1 MSMHRPQPPVD
12 PLEAMVMKALDMIDA
27 ERPADAEAIC
37 RRLLAKSPHYPHG
50 LRALSNALFLQR
62 KYAAAEHY
70 ATLAEQHAPPGDP
83 FFLHALARQFRQ
95 LGPNERVSRIFR
107 KAIAIDPLEAEYHIG
122 LTENL
127 LALNAFVEAA
137 AAAREGIA
145 RVPTNPDIRF
155 NNVVATLNL
164 GRAEEA
170 SALVDDLV
178 TNAPKYTPA
187 LLLRSTIQHYAGLT
201 SPRQSLADAQ
211 AYWASE
217 LPNLPP
223 LSPPARR
230 KPGPLRVGFLSPD
243 FREHSVAYFIR
254 PIIEGLDRSRFH
266 VACYMS
272 CPQQDQ
278 VTESIRKAS
287 DLWRDVSLGTQAA
300 VANCIRADDIDVLVE
315 LAGHTAGGSM
325 FAVAMRPARA
335 HVTYL
340 GYPGT
345 TGLSSI
351 DCRLIDTHTDPAGD
365 PYDAQAHASERLMR
379 LDPCFLCYSPPQ
391 DAPPVA
397 SRDAAAPVMFGSFN
411 AMKKTTRRTLQLWS
425 RVLAAVPGS
434 RLYLK
439 NSSLKNAS
447 LRDDFLAR
455 LADAGIARDRV
466 DLASFTASTREHL
479 ACYAHIDIALDTFPY
494 HGTTTTCEALFMG
507 VPVVALTGDA
517 HVSRVGVS
525 VLHAAKCPQ
534 WVARDEDEYV
544 AIAARLATDRDG
556 LLRTRSSLRADLLA
570 SPLCD
575 ASAMCARFG
584 AAIESIA
591 RDRSLL

>member
-1 MSMHRPQPPVD
+1 MSMQGSRPPVD
-12 PLEAMVMKALDMIDA
+12 PLEAMVLKALDMIDA
-27 ERPADAEAIC
+27 ERPADAESIC
-37 RRLLAKSPHYPHG
+37 RRVLAKAPTYPHA
-50 LRALSNALFLQR
+50 LRAISNALFLQR

-70 ATLAEQHAPPGDP
+70 ATLAEQHAPPGDA

-127 LALNAFVEAA
+127 LALNEFVEAA
-137 AAAREGIA
+137 AAAQQGIA
-145 RVPTNPDIRF
+145 GVPTNPDVRF

-178 TNAPKYTPA
+178 TNAPGYTPA
-187 LLLRSTIQHYAGLT
+187 LLLRSTIQHYAGLR
-201 SPRQSLADAQ
+201 SPAQSLADAS
-211 AYWASE
+211 AYWERE

-223 LSPPARR
+223 LPPLPRR

-266 VACYMS
+266 VSCYMS

-278 VTESIRKAS
+278 VTASIRKAS
-287 DLWRDVSLGTQAA
+287 DIWRDVSLGTQAA
-300 VANCIRADDIDVLVE
+300 VANCIRGDDLDVLVE

-325 FAVAMRPARA
+325 FAVAMKPARL

-345 TGLSSI
+345 TGLRSI
-351 DCRLIDTHTDPAGD
+351 DCRLVDSHTDPAGD
-365 PYDAQAHASERLMR
+365 PYDAQAHASEKLVR
-379 LDPCFLCYSPPQ
+379 LDPCFLCYSPSQ

-397 SRDAAAPVMFGSFN
+397 ERSADAPLTFGSFN

-455 LADAGIARDRV
+455 LADAGIARDRI
-466 DLASFTASTREHL
+466 DLAPFAASTREHL
-479 ACYAHIDIALDTFPY
+479 ACYANVDIALDTFPY

-507 VPVVALTGDA
+507 VPVIALTGDA
-517 HVSRVGVS
+517 HVARVGVS

-534 WVARDEDEYV
+534 WVARDDAEYV
-544 AIAARLATDRDG
+544 AIAARLAADRG
-556 LLRTRSSLRADLLA
+556 ALASTRASLRPRMLA
-570 SPLCD
+570 SSLCD
-575 ASAMCARFG
+575 AAAMSARFG
-584 AAIESIA
+584 DTLERIA
-591 RDRSLL
+591 REHGVF